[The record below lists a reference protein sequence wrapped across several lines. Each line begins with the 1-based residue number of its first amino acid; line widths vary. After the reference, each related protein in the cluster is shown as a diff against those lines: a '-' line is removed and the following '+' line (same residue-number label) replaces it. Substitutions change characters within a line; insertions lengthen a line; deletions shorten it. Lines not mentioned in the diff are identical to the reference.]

1 MMRADII
8 PMRPMNLFADSLT
21 AVTPAEGHALAR
33 KLAEF
38 ALAER
43 STSHRDMA
51 SHLSTGPTPSVEMLT
66 AVYFQAIAA
75 ANGAWRR

>member
-8 PMRPMNLFADSLT
+8 SVRKMNFFPESLDAT
-21 AVTPAEGHALAR
+21 TPAEGHALAR

-43 STSHRDMA
+43 STSHRDVA
-51 SHLSTGPTPSVEMLT
+51 AHLSAPPNPSVEMLT
-66 AVYFQAIAA
+66 ALYFQATTA
-75 ANGAWRR
+75 ANGAWRH